1 MRDVSPQRVAAE
13 KPAPLQGSCSWHL
26 RSGKGCRQASA
37 QSSRPG
43 APPLLCSL
51 AGEAEG
57 WGGLRTGGCAEI
69 TWLTSF
75 WIAWTRLRRDQKI
88 TRPFGA
94 DPTAHRIF
102 SGSGD
107 DLRDLGRGATHGRHQ
122 RCDPCDARIVAR
134 SPYPFLRVW
143 EGIWSGPPPDPRV
156 PGMVQAGSYCT
167 LLQGGCLLFLPPVG
181 AGILLSLWAISY
193 TLGPSPA
200 PRRQEGSRGV
210 GDRPFFRTTF

>member
-43 APPLLCSL
+43 APPFLCFL

-75 WIAWTRLRRDQKI
+75 WTAWTRLRRDQKI
-88 TRPFGA
+88 TRPFG
-94 DPTAHRIF
+94 PTRHPSGIF
-102 SGSGD
+102 VGWRD
-107 DLRDLGRGATHGRHQ
+107 DLRDGGGTAHGRL
-122 RCDPCDARIVAR
+122 RRSDPCDVRPDIPTPVPIFKGTGRDQVATA
-134 SPYPFLRVW
+134 PA
-143 EGIWSGPPPDPRV
+143 PPPTRN
-156 PGMVQAGSYCT
+156 GS
-167 LLQGGCLLFLPPVG
+167 GGSVT
-181 AGILLSLWAISY
+181 STY
-193 TLGPSPA
+193 
-200 PRRQEGSRGV
+200 
-210 GDRPFFRTTF
+210 